1 MRVASMSEKEDL
13 LLRLLE
19 QLRDEFHDERE
30 ASRAS
35 RKKLHERVDALAEDV
50 GAIRGDIRILGAAD
64 SQIRAEVQALKQT
77 VEDNQ
82 AAAQPTIDEWR
93 RIRAIGI
100 GIVGLLALGGMSVGA
115 AFVWTG
121 EAMVSAV
128 RHWLR
133 LP

>member
-1 MRVASMSEKEDL
+1 MSEKEDL
-13 LLRLLE
+13 LLKLLE

-30 ASRAS
+30 ASRDS

-64 SQIRAEVQALKQT
+64 GQIRAEVKALKQT
-77 VEDNQ
+77 VADNQ
-82 AAAQPTIDEWR
+82 AATQPTIDEWR

-115 AFVWTG
+115 AFAWAG
-121 EAMVSAV
+121 EAMVGAV